1 MKRFFLFNI
10 IFFVIFNFA
19 FSQNFS
25 ESEMK
30 IYHELN
36 SAYNSKFYPGV
47 LQNAEKLEENYP
59 QSSFLINAI
68 CKKGESL
75 FFMNEYEKSIETLE
89 KILPQTDDFID
100 EKISVLFFLGQ
111 SYQKIGDFQKSIQYY
126 AECANL
132 SKAEKNYFYEKSI
145 FNAGISYFSILD
157 YKNAEINFEY
167 IVSNFQNEDFYE
179 SFQKL
184 CICYNS
190 QEKYQKTINL
200 FNQIKNSNLQ
210 DEIFFTICIY
220 SADAYKELN
229 QALQAYQIYCLA
241 IESGIPEIAI
251 IALKKA
257 YILASE
263 NNIGVNPADVFSKT
277 AATFENNSELVQ
289 EFWCRL
295 GIDEFNKKN
304 YEKSWEFFENV
315 EKIESEKK
323 LPIANLYK
331 AKILIESKKD
341 FFNAEKELEFFEN
354 NKIDDKFSV
363 SDSCFSTLLSCKINL
378 EKWNEIPKIYKK
390 IKNPQISD
398 KYNLASYYYKNQ
410 KYNEIILL
418 LDEIVKNDKDLEF
431 LSCAALYSSSLLKLG
446 KLSDACRIYEKFYL
460 NGKLNSQNKNE
471 YAKALF
477 LLKDYKKSYEVAKSS
492 NSSEGNYICGI
503 NLINLKDFSAAK
515 ENFINYIKSEN
526 SEKDFYLRSYFYKGY
541 CEYCL
546 EDYKNAYLSF
556 VRFSNEQKEDDYE
569 FLKKSYEFAAKSA
582 LQYKNFDGAISQ
594 TEALIKISNQNS
606 EKQENL
612 LFLVD
617 IYCDMKDFSSA
628 LEILSPYVSSSSDFK
643 IKALFKTAQVYE
655 KQNDFLNADVVY
667 QKIYKEYPNTNFAED
682 AIFRSGEIF
691 YSAQDYASSQKRFSE
706 YIYKFTD
713 GKYYESA
720 LFFCGDCNLK
730 LGRFDESVMMNLTL
744 LSNFPATNYEYS
756 ASENLVKAY
765 ESQEYFSK
773 ALEILQNLVKKYPEK
788 TNSPEMKNELIKLEK
803 IVSGTDKSLVE
814 KLSDYENAGKSKTFE
829 GRKIGSELVNLYAKK
844 DSTIKEAEILALEIL
859 ENHKE
864 DSVEELEI
872 AAENSEFLGNYYRKN
887 QDDKKAGEFFL
898 NAAKYF
904 RSYKNDN
911 SAATC
916 LFSAAESFF
925 SVGQFGDAKKT
936 VELLQE
942 LYPNSKQA
950 KVAAR
955 FL

>member
-10 IFFVIFNFA
+10 IFFFILNFS
-19 FSQNFS
+19 FSQNVS
-25 ESEMK
+25 DSEMK
-30 IYHELN
+30 IVHDLN
-36 SAYNSKFYPGV
+36 SAYNSEFYPGV
-47 LQNAEKLEENYP
+47 LENTEKLEKNYP
-59 QSSFLINAI
+59 QSAFLINAI

-75 FFMNEYEKSIETLE
+75 FFMNEYENAIKTLE
-89 KILPQTDDFID
+89 KILPQTDDFIE
-100 EKISVLFFLGQ
+100 EKVSTLFFLGK
-111 SYQKIGDFQKSIQYY
+111 SYQKIENFPKAIQYY
-126 AECANL
+126 AKCANL
-132 SKAEKNYFYEKSI
+132 SKTKNLFFYEKSI

-157 YKNAEINFEY
+157 YQNAEIIFEY
-167 IVSNFQNEDFYE
+167 IVSNFQNDDFYE
-179 SFQKL
+179 SLQKL

-190 QEKYQKTINL
+190 QKKYQKTINL
-200 FNQIKNSNLQ
+200 FNQIKNANVQ
-210 DEIFFTICIY
+210 KEVFFTICIY
-220 SADAYKELN
+220 CADAYKELN
-229 QALQAYQIYCLA
+229 QNLQSYQIYCLA
-241 IESGIPEIAI
+241 IESEIPEIAI
-251 IALKKA
+251 IAFKKA

-263 NNIGVNPADVFSKT
+263 QKIGVNPADVFSKT
-277 AATFENNSELVQ
+277 IKTFENNLELVQ

-304 YEKSWEFFENV
+304 YENSLEFFENA
-315 EKIESEKK
+315 EKIKPEKK
-323 LPIANLYK
+323 LPISNLYK

-341 FFNAEKELEFFEN
+341 FFSAEKILEENGNLLFE
-354 NKIDDKFSV
+354 DKFSV
-363 SDSCFSTLLSCKINL
+363 SDSYFSTLLSCKTNL
-378 EKWNEIPKIYKK
+378 EKWDEIPKIYKK
-390 IKNPQISD
+390 IKNPQILD
-398 KYNLASYYYKNQ
+398 KYNLSSYYYKTQ
-410 KYNEIILL
+410 KYDEIILL
-418 LDEIVKNDKDLEF
+418 LDEIIKNDKDLKY

-446 KLSDACRIYEKFYL
+446 KLNEACKIYEKMFL
-460 NGKLNSQNKNE
+460 SEKLDSKNKIE

-492 NSSEGNYICGI
+492 ELSEGNYICGI
-503 NLINLKDFSAAK
+503 NLINLKDFSSAK

-556 VRFSNEQKEDDYE
+556 VRFSNEENEEDYE
-569 FLKKSYEFAAKSA
+569 FIKKSYEFAAKSA

-594 TEALIKISNQNS
+594 TETLLKISNQNS

-617 IYCDMKDFSSA
+617 IYCDMKNFSKA
-628 LEILSPYVSSSSDFK
+628 LEILSPYVKSSSDFK

-655 KQNDFLNADVVY
+655 KQNDFFNADVIY
-667 QKIYKEYPNTNFAED
+667 QEIYQEYANTNFAED

-730 LGRFDESVMMNLTL
+730 LGRFDESIMMNLTL
-744 LSNFPATNYEYS
+744 LSNFSTTNYEIS

-765 ESQEYFSK
+765 ESQEYFTK

-788 TNSPEMKNELIKLEK
+788 ANSPEIKNELIKLEK
-803 IVSGTDKSLVE
+803 IVSGTDKSIVE
-814 KLSDYENAGKSKTFE
+814 KLSDYEKAGKSKTYE
-829 GRKIGSELVNLYAKK
+829 GRKIGLELVNLYAKK
-844 DSTIKEAEILALEIL
+844 DSTIKEAQILALEIL

-864 DSVEELEI
+864 DSIEELEI
-872 AAENSEFLGNYYRKN
+872 AAINSEFLGNYYHKN
-887 QDDKKAGEFFL
+887 QDDKKAGDFFL
-898 NAAKYF
+898 TAAKYF

-925 SVGQFGDAKKT
+925 SIGQFGDAKKT

-950 KVAAR
+950 KAAER